1 LTVQRFISL
10 QQPGWLRLRQFLQE
24 QRVAQDKLREYLLVY
39 RQTVADL
46 AYLRAHSPDHPILRE
61 LEGLVVRA
69 QASFYR
75 PPGEG
80 GLTSILSFFFREFP
94 CTVVESWRPISWCL
108 LLFSVSALLGFL
120 LSLNDIEFA
129 YSILPSTMTE
139 ALGRHD
145 LWTGHE
151 AVPDA
156 MTSCFLGTHNIQVS
170 LLAFALGITVV
181 GTLFIVL
188 LNGVYFGA
196 AMYAAVH
203 FDMFYDLLSFVMP
216 HGVIEIPELFLASGA
231 GLIIGRALLFPR
243 PYSRS
248 DALRYHGQRALRLFM
263 GSLPILMAAALI
275 EANFSPTRAD
285 WEARQL
291 VAGLAFSGF
300 LLYTLGYPF
309 YNWLRCLMSRY
320 VWTARRLK
328 S

>member
-1 LTVQRFISL
+1 MTVQRFISL
-10 QQPGWLRLRQFLQE
+10 QQPGWLRLSQFVQN
-24 QRVAQDKLREYLLVY
+24 QTVPQDQLREYLLVY

-46 AYLRAHSPDHPILRE
+46 AYLRAQSPDHPILQE

-80 GLTSILSFFFREFP
+80 GLTSILHFFLREFP
-94 CTVVESWRPISWCL
+94 CTVVESWRPIAWCA
-108 LLFSVSALLGFL
+108 LLFAGSAVLGFL

-129 YSILPSTMTE
+129 YSILPSSMTE
-139 ALGRHD
+139 ALTEHD

-181 GTLFIVL
+181 GTLSVVL
-188 LNGVYFGA
+188 LNGFYFGA
-196 AMYAAVH
+196 AMYAALH
-203 FDMFYDLLSFVMP
+203 FDMFFDLLSFVMP
-216 HGVIEIPELFLASGA
+216 HGVIEIPELFLTSGA

-243 PYSRS
+243 PYSRRDS
-248 DALRYHGQRALRLFM
+248 LRYHGQRALRLFM
-263 GSLPILMAAALI
+263 GSLPILVAAAVI
-275 EANFSPTRAD
+275 EANFSPTQAG

-300 LLYTLGYPF
+300 VLYTLGYPF
-309 YNWLRCLMSRY
+309 YNWLRCLISRY
-320 VWTARRLK
+320 VWTTRKLK